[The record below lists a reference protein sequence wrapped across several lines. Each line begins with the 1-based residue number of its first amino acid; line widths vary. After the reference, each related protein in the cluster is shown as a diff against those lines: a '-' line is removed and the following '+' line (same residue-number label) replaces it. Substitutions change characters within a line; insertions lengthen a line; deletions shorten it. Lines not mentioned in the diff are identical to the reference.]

1 MFLAVC
7 RPEHHRGEADGAK
20 GIAMSDHSPI
30 IRLYDR
36 LSRKAEQGK
45 PLQMSAEEVDWFVL
59 CGGYRAVMLAAEA
72 HAFERARA
80 RVETRGVHLEDLADL
95 VAARKPPEGGGP
107 DNSDD

>member
-1 MFLAVC
+1 
-7 RPEHHRGEADGAK
+7 
-20 GIAMSDHSPI
+20 MSDSSPI

-59 CGGYRAVMLAAEA
+59 CGGYKAVMLAAES

-80 RVETRGVHLEDLADL
+80 RVEARGEHL
-95 VAARKPPEGGGP
+95 
-107 DNSDD
+107 